1 MPNNHAVVNLMHCAA
16 WDVDAYN
23 IVGICETDVDNAT
36 LLSVGNIT
44 TNAAQSAASGVVID
58 FAYNVSVPAQ
68 NATGLWIAKTPIP
81 GTSTDLAVQTFSD
94 PRYFYN
100 KAGEPISLAYLQA
113 GVDVIEVTG
122 DAFATGSAPT
132 DQPTYDYVSVNTSGK
147 LVVANAEPASGTY
160 FTILGRHTI
169 DCGQELVPSYILKC
183 MRN

>member
-23 IVGICETDVDNAT
+23 IAGICETDVDNAT

-81 GTSTDLAVQTFSD
+81 GTSSSLEAHVYSD

-100 KAGEPISLAYLQA
+100 EAGKPISLAYLVP
-113 GVDVIEVTG
+113 GVDVIEVTAE
-122 DAFATGSAPT
+122 AFASGSAPSN
-132 DQPTYDYVSVNTSGK
+132 QPTYTFASVNTSGK
-147 LVVANAEPASGTY
+147 LVIAQSAPANGTY
-160 FTILGRHTI
+160 FALLGSHVI
-169 DCGQELVPSYILKC
+169 DCGQDLVTSYVLKC
-183 MRN
+183 MKN